1 MTQAQFEKKIKD
13 KLASLK
19 VAEFILPFAVTANTE
34 MSERIF
40 EDGKNASNA
49 KIGNYSTEEMY
60 AGVSKFNNNGAFRPQ
75 GKSEYGKKRKTVT
88 VFDVKTKKKK
98 SVAVTKQYRERKT
111 MFLKNG
117 YKELRAIQG
126 YESSFVNLQYTG
138 DLMTDFTKVK
148 PIGEKVIVSV
158 SRGINDKKIQGLENR
173 YGRNVFRHTKEEKN
187 RFTDSVTK
195 ALIKYLG

>member
-1 MTQAQFEKKIKD
+1 MTQTQFEKKIKD

-60 AGVSKFNNNGAFRPQ
+60 ASQNKFNNKGSFRPK
-75 GKSEYGKKRKTVT
+75 GKSGKSKFKNGNTH
-88 VFDVKTKKKK
+88 K
-98 SVAVTKQYRERKT
+98 S

-117 YKELRAIQG
+117 YRELRKLQG
-126 YESSFVNLQYTG
+126 YQSSFVNLQYTG

-148 PIGEKVIVSV
+148 PVGEKVIVSV
-158 SRGINDKKIQGLENR
+158 SRGINDKKIQGLEDR
-173 YGRNVFRHTKEEKN
+173 YGKNVFRHTKEEKKK
-187 RFTDSVTK
+187 FTDSVTK

>member
-1 MTQAQFEKKIKD
+1 MTQAQFEKKTKD
-13 KLASLK
+13 KIASLK

-49 KIGNYSTEEMY
+49 KIGNYSTEEIY
-60 AGVSKFNNNGAFRPQ
+60 ASQNKFNNKSRFRPK
-75 GKSEYGKKRKTVT
+75 GKSGKSKFKNGNIH
-88 VFDVKTKKKK
+88 K
-98 SVAVTKQYRERKT
+98 S

-117 YKELRAIQG
+117 YKELRQLQG
-126 YESSFVNLQYTG
+126 YESGFVNLQYTG

-148 PIGEKVIVSV
+148 AVGEKVIVSV
-158 SRGINDKKIQGLENR
+158 SRGINDMKIQGLENR
-173 YGRNVFRHTKEEKN
+173 YGRNIFKHTKQEKKK
-187 RFTDSVTK
+187 FTDSVTK